1 MNNDKKQ
8 QGQQKFLESEGGVRL
23 NLSHVTIYRG
33 TTKTFSAEQIDIQ
46 PNSLTAVV
54 GVSGSGKTTVLECL
68 SGNIRPQTGQVIVD
82 NQPLSENLQKHQS
95 QLAYIP
101 QEDIVHEEVTVLQAV
116 HFAALIRLGDEALTD
131 RKHDEIHSLLRRLG
145 IYDMRNQR
153 VGNLSGG
160 QRKRVSIATE
170 LVSSPRLLLLDEPT
184 AGLDPANH
192 RSFMQLLRELA
203 DDGCTVVFTTH
214 HTERLELADQIVL
227 LGDGT
232 VEDQAR
238 PEKLLKKR
246 NCQSFPELFDQVP
259 VSSEADEATSN
270 TGWFSVTESF
280 LAAVQPL
287 YLILKGILFW
297 SFVLVRDFLRVLFV
311 AARATL
317 TRPLQSAGFAL
328 RHLLPRQFGLLRREQ
343 IVLFQHPAFVGYL
356 FLLPT
361 VIGILI
367 GTVSNIH
374 TSPSRT
380 VFLSL
385 VASFW
390 LGITTSSLS
399 IIREFP
405 IVEKERM
412 ASPYQETYVVAYL
425 SSKLLWYGLIGL
437 TVGLLLIGGLFLTGS
452 IHYASPDYSF
462 RLLMTMSLI
471 ELSALIGVVIGLL
484 VSTISENQ
492 VFAMALIPLI
502 VLPGILLS
510 RVALN
515 KMPYEPVGT
524 PEVQQLTPAAQEKE
538 AFRIPSSND
547 ELLPAVWYWAY
558 RIHPISFLYDGA
570 PLTFRPQPDERK
582 KQRKKYLRNTVQFTL
597 IPSIVL
603 SFLVYFLTHLI
614 LLFRGRLGIGRFLG
628 EF

>member
-1 MNNDKKQ
+1 MNNIAED
-8 QGQQKFLESEGGVRL
+8 QGQNQFLESESGVRMKL
-23 NLSHVTIYRG
+23 DHVDIYRG
-33 TTKTFSAEQIDIQ
+33 TTKTFSADRIDISA
-46 PNSLTAVV
+46 NSLTAVV
-54 GVSGSGKTTVLECL
+54 GISGSGKTTVLECL
-68 SGNIRPQTGQVIVD
+68 SGNLRPQTGQVFVD
-82 NQPLSENLQKHQS
+82 DQPLSENLQKHQS
-95 QLAYIP
+95 ELAYIP
-101 QEDIVHEEVTVLQAV
+101 QEDIVHSEVTVLQAV
-116 HFAALIRLGDEALTD
+116 RFAALIRLGDEALTD
-131 RKHDEIHSLLRRLG
+131 QKHDEIRSLLRRLG
-145 IYDMRNQR
+145 IYDVRHQR

-160 QRKRVSIATE
+160 QRKRVSTATE

-192 RSFMQLLRELA
+192 RSFMHLLRELA

-214 HTERLELADQIVL
+214 NTERLELCDRIVL

-232 VEDQAR
+232 VEDQAT
-238 PEKLLKKR
+238 PEKLLQKR
-246 NCQSFPELFDQVP
+246 HCDSFPELFEQVSTSTEP
-259 VSSEADEATSN
+259 EEKSDEP
-270 TGWFSVTESF
+270 GWSAVAESL

-287 YLILKGILFW
+287 YLIVKGILFW
-297 SFVLVRDFLRVLFV
+297 SFVLVRDFLRVLYV
-311 AARATL
+311 AARASL
-317 TRPLQSAGFAL
+317 TRPLQSVGFAL

-343 IVLFQHPAFVGYL
+343 IVLFQHPAFMGYL
-356 FLLPT
+356 FILPAI
-361 VIGILI
+361 IGVLI

-425 SSKLLWYGLIGL
+425 SSKLVWYGLIGL
-437 TVGLLLIGGLFLTGS
+437 TVGLLLLGGLFLTGS
-452 IHYASPDYSF
+452 IHYASPEYSF
-462 RLLMTMSLI
+462 RLLMTIGLI

-515 KMPYEPVGT
+515 KMPHEPVGT
-524 PEVQQLTPAAQEKE
+524 PEMQQQVETTQDKKP
-538 AFRIPSSND
+538 FRIPSPDD
-547 ELLPAVWYWAY
+547 ELLPDVWYWAY

-570 PLTFRPQPDERK
+570 PLTFRPQPDHRQE
-582 KQRKKYLRNTVQFTL
+582 QRYAYLRNTMTYTL
-597 IPSIVL
+597 LPSLVL
-603 SFLVYFLTHLI
+603 SFVVYFLTHLI